1 MTGWTPE
8 ALQAFVDIEQASE
21 RGRDSLGLVGQTL
34 VSWPQ
39 TYTGVAAGGAHAA
52 EVCRRLLLGEDL
64 PDARIYMDLN
74 EQLTHAPLR

>member
-1 MTGWTPE
+1 MTSS
-8 ALQAFVDIEQASE
+8 AASLDQ
-21 RGRDSLGLVGQTL
+21 GGGA
-34 VSWPQ
+34 
-39 TYTGVAAGGAHAA
+39 GVAAGGAHVA